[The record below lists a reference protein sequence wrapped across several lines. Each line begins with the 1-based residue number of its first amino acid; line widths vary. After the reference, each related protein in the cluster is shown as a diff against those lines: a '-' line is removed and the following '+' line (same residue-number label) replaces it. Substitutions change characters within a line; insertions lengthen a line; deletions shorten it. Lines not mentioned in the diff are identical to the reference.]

1 MREVCDVTVE
11 DSELVSS
18 CRAVGLVAFERDG
31 RAVDVQVV
39 GRRSTEISPGVGGF
53 VRIGGN
59 GPVEGG
65 TVPSRTGAF
74 GLHQF
79 EYSDRAVRVVLR
91 VAYACVVGH
100 HVQSCADAIAD
111 SSHYR
116 CAFARLAVPVRH
128 DSDYRSVGCGNGGL
142 TMPFSMDGAAVRV
155 DDGESVE
162 AVFPVHG

>member
-1 MREVCDVTVE
+1 M
-11 DSELVSS
+11 
-18 CRAVGLVAFERDG
+18 
-31 RAVDVQVV
+31 QVV

-53 VRIGGN
+53 FCIGGN

-65 TVPSRTGAF
+65 AVSSRVGSS

-79 EYSDRAVRVVLR
+79 EYSDRAVCAVLR
-91 VAYACVVGH
+91 VAYTCVVGH
-100 HVQSCADAIAD
+100 HVQSCVDAIAD
-111 SSHYR
+111 SSHFH

-162 AVFPVHG
+162 SVFPVHS